1 MNIIEKKFQTWTKDL
16 PDRKKYITV
25 FEQIRDIPFAVES
38 KLFFGTNASEQML
51 KRNKG
56 FCVPK
61 HHLLGLMFLRLKVP
75 VLYHTYSFRWS
86 DLTVAMP
93 AKLKKLAKEVP
104 LTYHLACKALIKEKW
119 VFLDATWDAPLK
131 KTGFFV
137 NENWDGETDTK
148 NAVTPVE
155 EFVSE
160 TISRQKALYENKLK
174 TYTFSEKL
182 KLTRFSKELNKWLNG
197 IR

>member
-16 PDRKKYITV
+16 PDRKKYINV
-25 FEQIRDIPFAVES
+25 FERIRDIPFAVES

-51 KRNKG
+51 EQNKG

-61 HHLLGLMFLRLKVP
+61 HHLLGLMLRKLKVP

-86 DLTVAMP
+86 DLNVAMP
-93 AKLKKLAKEVP
+93 EKLKKLAKEIP
-104 LTYHLACKALIKEKW
+104 LTYHLACKVLIKEKW
-119 VFLDATWDAPLK
+119 VFLDATWDVPLK

-137 NENWDGETDTK
+137 NENWDGKTDTK

-155 EFVSE
+155 EFISE
-160 TISRQKALYENKLK
+160 TISLQKALYQNKLK

-182 KLTRFSKELNKWLNG
+182 KLTKFSKELNHWLDG